1 MSSRLGGADTSLGV
15 RRLSQTQLLEHYTA
29 DIVSARINHAID
41 GRTFSDTDSVNPD
54 SGVSSTVSVNHLLT
68 IHVTS
73 YLQMWNF
80 WCVKCFDLHFIGS
93 KNAKLW

>member
-68 IHVTS
+68 TCDQLPTNVE
-73 YLQMWNF
+73 LF